1 LIRGRNIYVF
11 AISRYHA
18 AGELD
23 TLRLQHGCQ
32 QVIGSEDADTPLQG
46 VEAQGAQAHRCF

>member
-1 LIRGRNIYVF
+1 
-11 AISRYHA
+11 
-18 AGELD
+18 LD